1 MRKEIYPDIRT
12 LSGYMCNGVRVW
24 GDAQSIKTVMDALHS
39 HDTIESVRTNL
50 RHWREEAGKLNAK
63 LMQYEAGER

>member
-1 MRKEIYPDIRT
+1 MSEEIYPDIRT
-12 LSGYMCNGVRVW
+12 LSGYMCDGVRVW
-24 GDAQSIKTVMDALHS
+24 GDEQSIKRVMDALHS